1 VAPLL
6 EVRNLAI
13 SFDTEEGVVAA
24 VTGVSFSVDPGKTL
38 GLVGESGCGKSVTC
52 HSILRLIPQNGHIH
66 SGEIL
71 YGGKDLLKIPNA
83 ELDKIRGHDIAMIFQ
98 DPSSSLNP
106 VHTIGRQLIESL
118 VLHRGMNKTSARA
131 EALRLLDTVGIPEAN
146 RRLGEYPHQLSGGMN
161 QRAMIAIALASLP
174 FLLIAL
180 AVLAFFGNSFT
191 LFIIIMGI
199 NGWENYARLTRG
211 MVLSANTHGYAVAV
225 RSLGAKPSSVYFR
238 HILPNIISIL
248 IVQFTL
254 NFPSTILLETSLS
267 FLGLGIQPPLTS
279 LGQMLGA
286 GRAHLLYS
294 WWIAVLPGALIFF
307 TTLSISIIGDWLRDR
322 LDPTLKNR

>member
-1 VAPLL
+1 MNDKRKELNSPQDIKDALRP
-6 EVRNLAI
+6 N
-13 SFDTEEGVVAA
+13 
-24 VTGVSFSVDPGKTL
+24 
-38 GLVGESGCGKSVTC
+38 
-52 HSILRLIPQNGHIH
+52 LRLIPKRVAK
-66 SGEIL
+66 
-71 YGGKDLLKIPNA
+71 YPLLVVLSA
-83 ELDKIRGHDIAMIFQ
+83 IFIFGMMFVFIFA
-98 DPSSSLNP
+98 DFLAP
-106 VHTIGRQLIESL
+106 VHYTTIDLPNRLKPPSFMGGPEQYMLGTDELGRDVLSRLLYAVRISIFVAILGTGIGAVLGTFLGFVAAHFRGWIEESL
-118 VLHRGMNKTSARA
+118 MMLVDA
-131 EALRLLDTVGIPEAN
+131 
-146 RRLGEYPHQLSGGMN
+146 Q
-161 QRAMIAIALASLP
+161 ASMP

-211 MVLSANTHGYAVAV
+211 MVLSANTHGYAIAV

-248 IVQFTL
+248 IVQFSL

-286 GRAHLLYS
+286 GRQHLLYS
-294 WWIAVLPGALIFF
+294 WWIAVLPGSLIFF
-307 TTLSISIIGDWLRDR
+307 TTLSISIIGDWLRDK

>member
-1 VAPLL
+1 MNDKKKEINSPQDIKDALRPNLRFVPKRAAKYPPLVIISAIFILAMMFVFIFADFLAPFHYTTMDLPNRLKPPSFIGGPERYFLGTDELGRDVLSRLIYAIRISIFVAILGTVIGAVL
-6 EVRNLAI
+6 GTFLG
-13 SFDTEEGVVAA
+13 FVAA
-24 VTGVSFSVDPGKTL
+24 HFRGWIEETLMMLVDA
-38 GLVGESGCGKSVTC
+38 
-52 HSILRLIPQNGHIH
+52 Q
-66 SGEIL
+66 
-71 YGGKDLLKIPNA
+71 
-83 ELDKIRGHDIAMIFQ
+83 
-98 DPSSSLNP
+98 
-106 VHTIGRQLIESL
+106 
-118 VLHRGMNKTSARA
+118 
-131 EALRLLDTVGIPEAN
+131 
-146 RRLGEYPHQLSGGMN
+146 
-161 QRAMIAIALASLP
+161 ASMP

-211 MVLSANTHGYAVAV
+211 MVLSANTHGYAIAV

-286 GRAHLLYS
+286 GRAHILYS
-294 WWIAVLPGALIFF
+294 WWIAVLPGSIIFF
-307 TTLSISIIGDWLRDR
+307 TTLSISIIGDWLRDK

>member
-1 VAPLL
+1 MTMNDKKKVMGSPEDIKEALRP
-6 EVRNLAI
+6 N
-13 SFDTEEGVVAA
+13 
-24 VTGVSFSVDPGKTL
+24 
-38 GLVGESGCGKSVTC
+38 
-52 HSILRLIPQNGHIH
+52 LRLIPKRAAKYPMLVII
-66 SGEIL
+66 SATFMLCMMFVFIFADIL
-71 YGGKDLLKIPNA
+71 APYHYTTLDLPNRLKPPSFLGGPAQYWLGTD
-83 ELDKIRGHDIAMIFQ
+83 ELGRDVLSRLIYAVRISIFVAILGTGIGAVLGTFLGFVAAHFRGWVEETLMM
-98 DPSSSLNP
+98 
-106 VHTIGRQLIESL
+106 L
-118 VLHRGMNKTSARA
+118 VDA
-131 EALRLLDTVGIPEAN
+131 
-146 RRLGEYPHQLSGGMN
+146 Q
-161 QRAMIAIALASLP
+161 ASMP

-211 MVLSANTHGYAVAV
+211 MVLSANTHGYAIAV

-307 TTLSISIIGDWLRDR
+307 TTLSISIIGDWLRDK